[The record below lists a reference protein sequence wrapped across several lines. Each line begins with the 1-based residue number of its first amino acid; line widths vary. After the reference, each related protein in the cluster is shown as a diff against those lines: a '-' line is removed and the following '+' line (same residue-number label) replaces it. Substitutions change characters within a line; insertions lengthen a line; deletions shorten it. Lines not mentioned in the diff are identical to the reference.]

1 MGIAPFPFRAFDHS
15 TPAAEF
21 VRTPFLRPR
30 RCGALLLAAALL
42 LAGLP
47 GRAPAQSLRGSRAS
61 LDRQVAQARQH
72 DFTHLANARQLRRFV
87 DAGYLV
93 PVSGNAD
100 YTLFDVSFPFARP
113 AVRLFVERLS
123 AQYRRACGERL
134 VVTSLTRPRSHQ
146 PHNASDRSVHPT
158 GMAVDLRRPAGRCRA
173 WLESVLLSLEA
184 RGLVEATSERRPP
197 HYHVAVYPAPYADYV
212 ARQTAGVARQTA
224 GGGGGESAVP
234 AAIAFHV
241 VRRGDTLGRIA
252 RRYGAAIDALRRAN
266 DLTSSLIHP
275 GQTLRVPGVRAS
287 SAGGVGAPESSSSS
301 SAAAAPASRVAS
313 SAPVVHVV
321 RRGDTLT
328 GIARRHGSSV
338 AALRRA
344 NGLSSSLIRAGQTLR
359 VPGARS
365 SSGAVGGAGAPSS
378 AAAAPRAVSSSRVAS
393 SSSAPTVHVVRRG
406 DTLTGIARRH
416 GTSVAALRRTNGLS
430 SSLIRAGQTLR
441 VPGAGSSSGAVGGA
455 GAASSSASASHAAP
469 ASRVA
474 SSSSESVVHVV
485 RRGDTLT
492 GIARRHGT
500 SVAALRRTNGLSSS
514 LIRAGQT
521 LRVPGAGSSSGGSGA
536 AEPASSAS
544 ASSSR
549 VASSSSA
556 PVVHVVRRG
565 DTLTGIARRHG
576 SSVVALRRENGLRS
590 SLIRA
595 GQTLRVPPARP

>member
-1 MGIAPFPFRAFDHS
+1 MGIAPFPFRAFDRS

-21 VRTPFLRPR
+21 VRASFPRPR
-30 RCGALLLAAALL
+30 LCVTLLLATALLLG
-42 LAGLP
+42 GLP

-61 LDRQVAQARQH
+61 LDRQVAQARRH

-113 AVRLFVERLS
+113 AVRLFIERLS

-146 PHNASDRSVHPT
+146 PRNASDRSVHPT

-184 RGLVEATSERRPP
+184 RGLVEATAERRPP

-224 GGGGGESAVP
+224 GSVGGESAAP

-275 GQTLRVPGVRAS
+275 GQTLRVPGARAS
-287 SAGGVGAPESSSSS
+287 SAGGGGAPEPASSAAAPTARVPSSSSAPVAHVVRRGDTLTGIARRHGTSVAALRRANSLSSSLIRAGQTLRVPGAGASSGAVGGAGAAS
-301 SAAAAPASRVAS
+301 SAAAAPRAASATRVASSSAAGVHVVRRGDTLGRIARRHGTSVAALRRANGLSSSLIRAGQTLRVPGSGSSSAAGGVGSVEPGSSSAARAPQVARASS

-338 AALRRA
+338 TALRRE

-359 VPGARS
+359 VPGS
-365 SSGAVGGAGAPSS
+365 
-378 AAAAPRAVSSSRVAS
+378 
-393 SSSAPTVHVVRRG
+393 
-406 DTLTGIARRH
+406 
-416 GTSVAALRRTNGLS
+416 
-430 SSLIRAGQTLR
+430 
-441 VPGAGSSSGAVGGA
+441 GSSSGTVGGA
-455 GAASSSASASHAAP
+455 
-469 ASRVA
+469 V
-474 SSSSESVVHVV
+474 
-485 RRGDTLT
+485 
-492 GIARRHGT
+492 
-500 SVAALRRTNGLSSS
+500 
-514 LIRAGQT
+514 
-521 LRVPGAGSSSGGSGA
+521 
-536 AEPASSAS
+536 EPAL
-544 ASSSR
+544 
-549 VASSSSA
+549 SSSA

>member
-275 GQTLRVPGVRAS
+275 GQTLRVPGVRSS
-287 SAGGVGAPESSSSS
+287 SAGDVGAPEPSSS
-301 SAAAAPASRVAS
+301 SAAPTA
-313 SAPVVHVV
+313 
-321 RRGDTLT
+321 
-328 GIARRHGSSV
+328 
-338 AALRRA
+338 
-344 NGLSSSLIRAGQTLR
+344 
-359 VPGARS
+359 
-365 SSGAVGGAGAPSS
+365 
-378 AAAAPRAVSSSRVAS
+378 RVAS
-393 SSSAPTVHVVRRG
+393 SSSAPAVHVVRRG

-416 GTSVAALRRTNGLS
+416 GTSVAALQRTNGLS

-455 GAASSSASASHAAP
+455 GAPSSTAAAPRAASS
-469 ASRVA
+469 SRVA
-474 SSSSESVVHVV
+474 SSSSAPVVHVV

-500 SVAALRRTNGLSSS
+500 SVTALRRANGLSSS
-514 LIRAGQT
+514 LIRSGQT
-521 LRVPGAGSSSGGSGA
+521 LRVPGAGSSAAGAVGGAGA
-536 AEPASSAS
+536 ASSSAS
-544 ASSSR
+544 ASHAAPASR